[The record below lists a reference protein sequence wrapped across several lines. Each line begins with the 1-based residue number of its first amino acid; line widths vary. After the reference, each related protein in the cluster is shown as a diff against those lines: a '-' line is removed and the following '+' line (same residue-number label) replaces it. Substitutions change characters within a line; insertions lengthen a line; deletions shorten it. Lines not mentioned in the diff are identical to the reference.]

1 MASRS
6 GDASAGRLAR
16 AFAAVALAMSLA
28 ACATAPTPS
37 HLAGSSGSRPRA
49 YNRPYQVRG
58 RWYVPADQPRY
69 DRVGVASWYSYE
81 SRSRTTADG
90 EVFDARLAT
99 AAHTTLPIPSWLE
112 VTDLDN
118 GRSARIRLN
127 DRGPFAAGRIIDLSR
142 GAAAELGFVGRGT
155 ARVRVRYLG
164 PAEPIVGEPAM
175 VWAQAPRSQP
185 SRSPPFRPSPVRSI
199 QASAVAAVEPPM
211 ASPQSEVAADAALA
225 SDGP

>member
-1 MASRS
+1 MGRRR
-6 GDASAGRLAR
+6 GDAASARPWAVSSPTL
-16 AFAAVALAMSLA
+16 AAVALTFGLA
-28 ACATAPTPS
+28 ACATAPQPS
-37 HLAGSSGSRPRA
+37 RLAGGGARPRA

-58 RWYVPADQPRY
+58 RWYVPTEQPGY

-112 VTDLDN
+112 VTNLDT

-127 DRGPFAAGRIIDLSR
+127 DRGPFVPGRIIDLSR
-142 GAAAELGFVGRGT
+142 AAAQELGFLGRGT

-164 PAEPIVGEPAM
+164 PAEPVAGEPTLRWARQDRPPPSRPAP
-175 VWAQAPRSQP
+175 VPVAQARAA
-185 SRSPPFRPSPVRSI
+185 PPAYTPL
-199 QASAVAAVEPPM
+199 
-211 ASPQSEVAADAALA
+211 ASPQSEVAEDAAMA
-225 SDGP
+225 TDGP